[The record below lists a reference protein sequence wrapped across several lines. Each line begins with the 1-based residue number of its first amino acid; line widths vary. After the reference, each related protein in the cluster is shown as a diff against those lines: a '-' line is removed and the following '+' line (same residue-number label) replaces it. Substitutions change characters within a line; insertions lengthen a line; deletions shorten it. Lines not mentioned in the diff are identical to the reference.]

1 MQLDAPLHCY
11 APDNL
16 LNGRLRPEQQTNAW
30 IPADNDP
37 VPQVVWTWETPQ
49 RIQSLTLIQDNDF
62 DNAMET
68 VQMGHH
74 QAITPHCI
82 TQYRL
87 WADGNLIADVE
98 HNHHAVCE
106 HRFITPLT
114 AKTITLEILGTAGAR
129 PAVYAL
135 NVR

>member
-1 MQLDAPLHCY
+1 
-11 APDNL
+11 
-16 LNGRLRPEQQTNAW
+16 
-30 IPADNDP
+30 
-37 VPQVVWTWETPQ
+37 
-49 RIQSLTLIQDNDF
+49 
-62 DNAMET
+62 
-68 VQMGHH
+68 MGHH